1 MNKRNLLRLTDILES
16 MDRINTYINGVEYD
30 SFNSNQML
38 IDAVIRNLEIIGE
51 ASKNVS
57 DEIKSKYPDIPWK
70 KMTALRNL
78 LIHEYFGVDESIIW
92 EIVIKNLP
100 ESRPYIVKAIQEE
113 EIT

>member
-51 ASKNVS
+51 ASKN
-57 DEIKSKYPDIPWK
+57 
-70 KMTALRNL
+70 
-78 LIHEYFGVDESIIW
+78 
-92 EIVIKNLP
+92 LP
-100 ESRPYIVKAIQEE
+100 E
-113 EIT
+113 